1 LENLEFRIRAADRI
15 HALYRHEGSLTP
27 DAVHEVVARRAKEIE
42 SAVIAESAR
51 WGDSGRGEGQPRTRD
66 AHWKVEVGRIL
77 NEYIPLRSDIVLAQ
91 LFRQGLVP
99 DFSPAECELRAD
111 GWHLNAEQ
119 GQIYVTLDGTDPRA
133 IGGQPSNHAKL
144 FSMPI
149 SLKEGQ
155 KLRAR
160 VYFQGEWSVMTE
172 CSP

>member
-1 LENLEFRIRAADRI
+1 
-15 HALYRHEGSLTP
+15 
-27 DAVHEVVARRAKEIE
+27 
-42 SAVIAESAR
+42 
-51 WGDSGRGEGQPRTRD
+51 
-66 AHWKVEVGRIL
+66 
-77 NEYIPLRSDIVLAQ
+77 
-91 LFRQGLVP
+91 VP
-99 DFSPAECELRAD
+99 DFSPAECEFRAD